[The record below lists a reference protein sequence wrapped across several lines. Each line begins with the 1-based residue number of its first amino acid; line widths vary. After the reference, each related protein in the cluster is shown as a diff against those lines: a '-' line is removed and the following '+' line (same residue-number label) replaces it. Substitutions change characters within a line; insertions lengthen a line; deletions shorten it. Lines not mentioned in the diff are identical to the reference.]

1 MKERVRKQ
9 RKRLLT
15 AGILGVLLTG
25 FLAARQTPAGR
36 RWLAGAETRASR
48 TWRAASA
55 SLPVTLASAKEPE
68 ETWVPTTLVRKG
80 GFDVSLVA
88 VGALKA
94 KQSTTVVV
102 DAWGTVV
109 WTVEDGT
116 RVKKGDRILQ
126 LQSDML
132 IRQLQERETGLVN
145 AKQKV
150 EDTRRDRTLE
160 WQNAQTQ
167 HQKGVQ
173 EMEILQAQNKSTIE
187 QAEAQLEF
195 QQTELA
201 LARVQYSK
209 NQRLAEEKLVPQT
222 VVDADS
228 AAVKAKEFA
237 LEKAKGDL
245 DLKKGQLA
253 SNELQKKQEVE
264 RLKFAADMAK
274 GRIDSEVGNAKLN
287 VDTTK
292 RQRDD
297 LIEQLNKTIVTAPAD
312 GIVVLANR
320 QDDGQPRPI
329 RPGDQ
334 VGRNQKVCELPDLSR
349 MEVVLEVE
357 QKDIAPIRVGLPV
370 RIRLDPFPDRVYQGR
385 VAEVA
390 TMAKA
395 SQVEGAWF
403 DANKNTFTTLI
414 EIKGAD
420 PERLRPGMNATLE
433 IYSDHID
440 NVTYLPLEALFQQ
453 GGRSIAYLH
462 EGNRFRPVP
471 LTLGQRNK
479 DKVVVRKGLKPGQRI
494 AMVPPPSAMIR
505 KGGAVKG
512 QAPRVRRASALTPDP

>member
-1 MKERVRKQ
+1 M
-9 RKRLLT
+9 
-15 AGILGVLLTG
+15 AAVL
-25 FLAARQTPAGR
+25 ACQTPRGR
-36 RWLAGAETRASR
+36 VWLQGAENRASHLVR
-48 TWRAASA
+48 NASR
-55 SLPVTLASAKEPE
+55 SMPVTLASAKQPE
-68 ETWVPTTLVRKG
+68 ETWVPTTLVRNG

-88 VGALKA
+88 VGTLKA

-102 DAWGTVV
+102 DAFGTVV
-109 WTVEDGT
+109 WTIEDGS
-116 RVKKGDRILQ
+116 RVKKGDPILQ
-126 LQSDML
+126 LQSDQL
-132 IRQLQERETGLVN
+132 IRQREERVTALAN

-173 EMEILQAQNKSTIE
+173 ELELLQAQNKSTVE

-195 QQTELA
+195 QNTELA

-209 NQRLAEEKLVPQT
+209 NARLAEERLVPQT
-222 VVDADS
+222 AVDADD

-237 LEKAKGDL
+237 YNKAKGDL
-245 DLKKGQLA
+245 ELKKGQLA
-253 SNELQKKQEVE
+253 SSELQKKQEVE

-274 GRIDSEVGNAKLN
+274 GRIDSEVANAKLN

-292 RQRDD
+292 KQLDD
-297 LIEQLNKTIVTAPAD
+297 LTDQIKKTIAIAPAD

-320 QDDGQPRPI
+320 PDDGQMRPL

-334 VGRNQKVCELPDLSR
+334 VGRNQKVCELPDLSQ
-349 MEVVLEVE
+349 MQVALEVE

-370 RIRLDPFPDRVYQGR
+370 RMRLDPFPERVYHGR

-403 DANKNTFTTLI
+403 DANKNTFTTII
-414 EIKGAD
+414 EIKDSD

-433 IYSDHID
+433 IYSAHID
-440 NVTYLPLEALFQQ
+440 NVTYIPLESLFLQAD
-453 GGRSIAYLH
+453 RPIAYLQ
-462 EGNRFRPVP
+462 EGGRFRAQP
-471 LTLGQRNK
+471 LTLGERNK
-479 DKVVVRKGLKPGQRI
+479 DKVVVRKGLVPGQTI
-494 AMVPPPSAMIR
+494 AMVPPPAGTIR
-505 KGGAVKG
+505 KETPATDEVK
-512 QAPRVRRASALTPDP
+512 RAALPTTRP